1 MYNDDWEDLLV
12 LMKNTFKGLIKLC
25 SMLIKTTLVW
35 SFALLPLL
43 ICAIIG
49 FINGFFPLLFLIA
62 LILEI
67 VWIFIMLFGD
77 THF

>member
-49 FINGFFPLLFLIA
+49 FINGFSHYYF
-62 LILEI
+62 
-67 VWIFIMLFGD
+67 
-77 THF
+77 